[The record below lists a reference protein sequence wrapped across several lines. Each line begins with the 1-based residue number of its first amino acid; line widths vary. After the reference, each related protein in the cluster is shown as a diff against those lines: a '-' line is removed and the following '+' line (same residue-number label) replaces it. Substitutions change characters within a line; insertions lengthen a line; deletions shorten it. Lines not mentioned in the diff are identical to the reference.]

1 MVHHLNCAT
10 LRPLGGFG
18 GRLSPVRMVAHCL
31 LVERPD
37 GLTLV
42 DTGFGRDDVAHPRRL
57 GRPFVAVVRPVLDVA
72 ETAAAQVVAL
82 GHRVED
88 VTDIVLTHLD
98 LDHAGGLADFPDA
111 RVHVYGAELDAGLN
125 PTFRTKARYCA
136 AQWAHRPRW
145 VRHDVAGEDWFGFEA
160 VHALSDDDVL
170 LVPLHGH
177 TAGHCGVAVR
187 RPTGGWLLHAGDAYF
202 DADEKLTPPRAAP
215 GLRAFQRLMAVDN
228 AQRRHNQHR
237 VRELHAAR
245 GSEVTVFS
253 AHSAAEFDVLA
264 AGG

>member
-18 GRLSPVRMVAHCL
+18 GRVSPARMVAHCL
-31 LVERPD
+31 LVERAD

-42 DTGFGRDDVAHPRRL
+42 DTGFGRDDVANPGRL
-57 GRPFVAVVRPVLDVA
+57 GRPFVAVVRPVLDAA
-72 ETAAAQVVAL
+72 ETAAAQVAAL

-98 LDHAGGLADFPDA
+98 LDHAGGLADFPHA
-111 RVHVYGAELDAGLN
+111 RVHVYGSELDAGQN
-125 PTFRTKARYCA
+125 PTFRTKARYLA
-136 AQWAHRPRW
+136 VQWAHGPHW
-145 VRHDVAGEDWFGFEA
+145 VRHDVAGEDWFGFGA
-160 VHALSDDDVL
+160 VHAISDDVL

-187 RPTGGWLLHAGDAYF
+187 RPTGDWLLHAGDAYF
-202 DADEKLTPPRAAP
+202 DAGEKLTPPHAAP
-215 GLRAFQRLMAVDN
+215 GLKAFQRLMAVDN
-228 AQRRHNQHR
+228 AQRLHNRHR

-253 AHSAAEFDVLA
+253 AHSAEEYDVLA
-264 AGG
+264 AGS

>member
-18 GRLSPVRMVAHCL
+18 GRVSPARMVAHCL
-31 LVERPD
+31 LVERAD

-42 DTGFGRDDVAHPRRL
+42 DTGFGRDDVAHPGRL
-57 GRPFVAVVRPVLDVA
+57 GRPFVAVVRPVLDAA
-72 ETAAAQVVAL
+72 ETAAAQVAAL

-98 LDHAGGLADFPDA
+98 LDHAGGLADFPQA
-111 RVHVYGAELDAGLN
+111 RVHVYGAELDAGQN
-125 PTFRTKARYCA
+125 PTFRTKARYLA
-136 AQWAHRPRW
+136 AQWAHGPHW
-145 VRHDVAGEDWFGFEA
+145 VRHDVAGEDWFGFAA
-160 VHALSDDDVL
+160 VHAISDDVL

-177 TAGHCGVAVR
+177 TVGHCGVAVR
-187 RPTGGWLLHAGDAYF
+187 RPTGGWLLHAGDTYF
-202 DADEKLTPPRAAP
+202 DAGEKLTPPHAAP
-215 GLRAFQRLMAVDN
+215 GLKAFQRLMAVDN
-228 AQRRHNQHR
+228 AQRLHNRHR

-253 AHSAAEFDVLA
+253 AHSAEEYDVLA
-264 AGG
+264 AGS